1 MAFIEYNIWGV
12 QKKKAEGTIDNRK
25 ERCPSYLDL
34 QLLDREDMQ
43 LMSVDRNFE
52 WLNSEACSLKINCTL

>member
-34 QLLDREDMQ
+34 QLLDRVDMQ

-52 WLNSEACSLKINCTL
+52 WLN